1 MRINFT
7 IQIDTDDKNVII
19 SQPQLEPVAK
29 ETETEPII
37 TTVTQEQKSEVAPV
51 IVEEKSEKE
60 LTEGVTVQPIPKKLG
75 RPKGS
80 KDKKKDKKSGSP
92 WKQIEPLPEDK
103 LIPEDFNSD
112 NVTLV
117 KSNTIPGVGIS
128 PYISR
133 RLSAD
138 EYRTEKYPYLGI
150 DVKALMKKFQIGYT
164 ELARVIG
171 IEDAGDLRN
180 VLRSDTRQFTKEDYF
195 VILKACNEILSRRE
209 MIEDLI

>member
-29 ETETEPII
+29 ETEPII

-51 IVEEKSEKE
+51 IVEEKPEKE

>member
-29 ETETEPII
+29 ETEPII

-51 IVEEKSEKE
+51 IVEEKPEKE

-117 KSNTIPGVGIS
+117 KSNTIPGEGIS

-150 DVKALMKKFQIGYT
+150 DVKALMKKFQIGYA
-164 ELARVIG
+164 ELAKVIG
-171 IEDAGDLRN
+171 IADAGDLRN
-180 VLRSDTRQFTKEDYF
+180 VLRSDTRRFTKEDYF

>member
-29 ETETEPII
+29 ETEPII

-51 IVEEKSEKE
+51 IVEEKPEKE

-80 KDKKKDKKSGSP
+80 KDKKKDKKSGRP